1 MAAAGSDAKI
11 EAEELPDFDEATE
24 GNGAREDGKDGGGHG
39 TGAITA
45 SGFRDFLLRP
55 ELMKALVACGFE
67 HPSEVQHA
75 CIPQAMLGTDI
86 LCQAKS
92 GMGKTAVFVLTCL
105 QHMPEDLDASA
116 QRDVSVLVLCHTR
129 ELAYQI
135 QHEFKRLGQFVKNI
149 KISAVFGGHP
159 TEKDRQMLKDGCHVL
174 VGTPGRVL
182 QLVREEALKLGSLS
196 RFILD
201 ECDRC
206 IDELGLRR
214 DVQQIFIKTP
224 RKKQV
229 MMFTATLTPETASI
243 CKKFM
248 TEPHE
253 ITVESQSKLTLHG
266 LLQYYVQLE
275 ERQKNKKLIDML
287 DSLEFNQVVIFVKS
301 VKRALAL
308 DGLLNECNFPSMTLH
323 PESARLSTGP
333 PRGKKG
339 KGKGKRGNGDV
350 AGKSE
355 DKADIRLDQLQAFK
369 DFKKRILVS
378 TDLFGRGMDVE
389 RVNIVINYDMPE
401 TSDAYL
407 HRVGRAGRFGTKGL
421 AVTFSATPED
431 TKVLKSVQER
441 FEVSIPE
448 MPDKVDTTSYLN
460 A

>member
-1 MAAAGSDAKI
+1 
-11 EAEELPDFDEATE
+11 
-24 GNGAREDGKDGGGHG
+24 
-39 TGAITA
+39 
-45 SGFRDFLLRP
+45 
-55 ELMKALVACGFE
+55 
-67 HPSEVQHA
+67 
-75 CIPQAMLGTDI
+75 
-86 LCQAKS
+86 
-92 GMGKTAVFVLTCL
+92 VLACL
-105 QHMPEDLDASA
+105 QHMPEDLDAST
-116 QRDVSVLVLCHTR
+116 QKDVSVLVLCHTR

-135 QHEFKRLGQFVKNI
+135 QHEFKRLGQFVKNL
-149 KISAVFGGHP
+149 KVGAVFGGHP
-159 TEKDRQMLKDGCHVL
+159 VDKDKQMLKDGCHVL

-182 QLVREEALKLGSLS
+182 QLVREDALKLESLT

-201 ECDRC
+201 ECDKC

-275 ERQKNKKLIDML
+275 ERQKNKRLIDML

-323 PESARLSTGP
+323 PESERLSSDP
-333 PRGKKG
+333 PRSKKG
-339 KGKGKRGNGDV
+339 KGKGKRGK
-350 AGKSE
+350 GKSE
-355 DKADIRLDQLQAFK
+355 ETIDIRLDRLQEFK

-421 AVTFSATPED
+421 AITFSATKED
-431 TKVLKSVQER
+431 TNVLKSVQER